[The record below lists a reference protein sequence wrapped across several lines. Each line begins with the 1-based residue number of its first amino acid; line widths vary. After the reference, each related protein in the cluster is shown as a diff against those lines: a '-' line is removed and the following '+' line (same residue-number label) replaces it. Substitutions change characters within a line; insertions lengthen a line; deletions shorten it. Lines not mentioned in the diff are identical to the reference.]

1 VQAGNDGGGM
11 NIIATI
17 LGYVVLFAV
26 LNYVWILI
34 GRLTWGPL
42 IRRYVYRQIKR
53 KNTNAIPDWS
63 FKLDLFLSGPLA
75 WTVAAYEAVEARR

>member
-1 VQAGNDGGGM
+1 M
-11 NIIATI
+11 NTVATI

-34 GRLTWGPL
+34 GRVTWGPL
-42 IRRYVYRQIKR
+42 IRRCIHRR
-53 KNTNAIPDWS
+53 MRRENTSVVPDWS

-75 WTVAAYEAVEARR
+75 WTVAAYEVVERRR